1 MSPEQARG
9 LDSLD
14 HRCDL
19 WALAVVAYEALT
31 RSIPWEGETVEDIF
45 LSICTHR
52 MIPIL
57 TRRGDL
63 PPAIEGVFARSFAP
77 KLDDRFRSAMELS
90 EAFEVLVDPMAVD
103 AAMGPAVRSGS
114 PSSRQLPAARPHS
127 SPSLHTP
134 GEMAMGHGEPGSDPA
149 GVAVGGPT
157 VFTRRKKSS
166 GWLVAVIAALATV
179 AIVGGA
185 VTAFSSGSKTTA
197 KSPAID
203 STPVAPS
210 TIDRA
215 NIPPPADPTTA
226 NVVAPPPQPQ
236 PTTTAKSR
244 MMATN
249 IGKISITA
257 RRAAYLFA
265 AAGALTAGPPAF
277 SSTQG
282 TLGATSTGSV
292 SITASVANRAP
303 LTGLTDISF
312 SAVDPAT
319 AAPSSQ
325 SDCVWS
331 ELGRLREEMLGD
343 HDSAVLAW
351 EASQEADPENEE
363 SAMPLAD
370 EYITREAW
378 DRAEP
383 LLDTLT
389 RKAGKRD
396 RGEQHT
402 LYNKLG
408 MVTAKLGKD
417 DKSFKAYSAAHQ
429 LDLTDP
435 TSAPRPASR
444 PAGCSRCST
453 START
458 RSSGAPPRSRC
469 PAWRHWAGQ
478 PTIWPWSR
486 RAMCCSP
493 AGAGNGAPRMRGARP
508 ACAMS
513 RRPRTWSPMPAPG
526 DRASRSRRYISTRPA
541 AITIVGV
548 VFLSRVYC
556 VLSRCLGAGLVAL
569 SFVLLASP
577 AWADQTVMAADGSQ
591 VDCAAS
597 AKDLTRISL
606 VEDEF
611 ASVSK
616 ISTGN
621 PQDDFSVVNEPVRGD
636 IYLSVPDGFT
646 RPALSFF
653 ATSKRGYV
661 YKIVCRIAGDQAV
674 QLRRT

>member
-1 MSPEQARG
+1 MHAEIDVGRLIAGKYELVRLIGKGAMGEVWLATHNSLGGEFAIKLVQPSDDEEDETAAGRFQLEAQVSAKLSRKTRHIVSVSDHGEEDGLAYLVMELLEGESLEARIKRTGQMDLAETVAIVMQVARALQQAHAEQIFHRDLKPANVFLTKDEDGRLLVKLLDFGIARTTKPFNTRSPFTTGKDMVLGTPSYMSPEQARG

-236 PTTTAKSR
+236 PTTTAKSPL
-244 MMATN
+244 A
-249 IGKISITA
+249 KV
-257 RRAAYLFA
+257 
-265 AAGALTAGPPAF
+265 PPA
-277 SSTQG
+277 
-282 TLGATSTGSV
+282 
-292 SITASVANRAP
+292 RAP
-303 LTGLTDISF
+303 GRPAPPPTPAPPPPPLVT
-312 SAVDPAT
+312 AV
-319 AAPSSQ
+319 AP
-325 SDCVWS
+325 V
-331 ELGRLREEMLGD
+331 
-343 HDSAVLAW
+343 VTT
-351 EASQEADPENEE
+351 
-363 SAMPLAD
+363 PLA
-370 EYITREAW
+370 
-378 DRAEP
+378 EP
-383 LLDTLT
+383 KAPPPPPSATT
-389 RKAGKRD
+389 RKPADK
-396 RGEQHT
+396 GE
-402 LYNKLG
+402 
-408 MVTAKLGKD
+408 
-417 DKSFKAYSAAHQ
+417 
-429 LDLTDP
+429 
-435 TSAPRPASR
+435 
-444 PAGCSRCST
+444 
-453 START
+453 
-458 RSSGAPPRSRC
+458 
-469 PAWRHWAGQ
+469 
-478 PTIWPWSR
+478 
-486 RAMCCSP
+486 
-493 AGAGNGAPRMRGARP
+493 
-508 ACAMS
+508 
-513 RRPRTWSPMPAPG
+513 
-526 DRASRSRRYISTRPA
+526 
-541 AITIVGV
+541 
-548 VFLSRVYC
+548 VF
-556 VLSRCLGAGLVAL
+556 
-569 SFVLLASP
+569 
-577 AWADQTVMAADGSQ
+577 
-591 VDCAAS
+591 
-597 AKDLTRISL
+597 
-606 VEDEF
+606 
-611 ASVSK
+611 
-616 ISTGN
+616 
-621 PQDDFSVVNEPVRGD
+621 
-636 IYLSVPDGFT
+636 
-646 RPALSFF
+646 
-653 ATSKRGYV
+653 
-661 YKIVCRIAGDQAV
+661 
-674 QLRRT
+674 